1 MKKCHTALIT
11 IASFALVGDAITR
24 NLIAYAISEN
34 NRLNF
39 LTKNVLSMF
48 KRQMS
53 NMRLPTLH
61 EKKNKLLLF
70 SSINEVFDSPLRM
83 LG

>member
-1 MKKCHTALIT
+1 MLIT
-11 IASFALVGDAITR
+11 IASFALVGDAITQ

-53 NMRLPTLH
+53 NMRLSTLH

>member
-1 MKKCHTALIT
+1 MLIT

-39 LTKNVLSMF
+39 LTKKCVINVQTRDVQYAF
-48 KRQMS
+48 VKFAGEEGY
-53 NMRLPTLH
+53 TVIVIH
-61 EKKNKLLLF
+61 NK
-70 SSINEVFDSPLRM
+70 
-83 LG
+83 

>member
-39 LTKNVLSMF
+39 LTKKCFINV
-48 KRQMS
+48 QM
-53 NMRLPTLH
+53 RDVQH
-61 EKKNKLLLF
+61 AF
-70 SSINEVFDSPLRM
+70 VDFA
-83 LG
+83 